1 MSQII
6 NELATIEVSNEVLQQ
21 LDLGGI
27 YKSFS
32 KNYWKLDDLKNFRSD
47 YEKQNRLMRW
57 WHNDKLRDAQLD
69 SAEVQA
75 EFSKTIG
82 QLMMISIMQSKKLA
96 EQQTQLN
103 EQQSKLKTQADGIA
117 EHAGEL
123 QKQHQVLA
131 EQSAKLETLV
141 HEYFALKGLT
151 EDGAQKLIDIA
162 NEIKSTKEGML
173 QDFAARAEEVQV
185 LCGDVISKMK
195 SLSAQVDDQARQSA
209 EEIQSEIVALRQEIH
224 KELAANESALRNQQE
239 AAQQIMNQNMT
250 KLAQGQRE
258 VETNLL
264 AKHAALESSH
274 FGVSAKLEQQE
285 TMHREKVGWI
295 ESELGGQI
303 TRTTDVANDL
313 SNVKIDLAS
322 SIQQQQIFQQ
332 VVGSHQNEVSRRLKR
347 LGYIAVGLSVV
358 ILGMVGGMTYIFR
371 SIS

>member
-21 LDLGGI
+21 LDVSGI
-27 YKSFS
+27 FKSFS
-32 KNYWKLDDLKNFRSD
+32 ENYGKLDDLKNFRSD
-47 YEKQNRLMRW
+47 YEKKNWLMRGW
-57 WHNDKLRDAQLD
+57 LNDKLRDAQLD

-131 EQSAKLETLV
+131 EQSAKMETLV

-162 NEIKSTKEGML
+162 KEIKSTKEGML
-173 QDFAARAEEVQV
+173 QDFAARAKDVEV
-185 LCGDVISKMK
+185 LCDDVISQMT
-195 SLSAQVDDQARQSA
+195 SLSAQVNDQIRQSA
-209 EEIQSEIVALRQEIH
+209 EQIQSEIVALRQETY

-239 AAQQIMNQNMT
+239 AAQQTMSQNMA
-250 KLAQGQRE
+250 KLERGQRE

-264 AKHAALESSH
+264 AKHAALESSL

-285 TMHREKVGWI
+285 AMHREKFGLI
-295 ESELGGQI
+295 ENELGGQVA
-303 TRTTDVANDL
+303 RTTDVANDL
-313 SNVKIDLAS
+313 SKVK
-322 SIQQQQIFQQ
+322 
-332 VVGSHQNEVSRRLKR
+332 KR
-347 LGYIAVGLSVV
+347 LGYVVVGLTVV
-358 ILGMVGGMTYIFR
+358 VLGMLVGMTHLLKWI
-371 SIS
+371 

>member
-32 KNYWKLDDLKNFRSD
+32 KNYQKLDDLKNFRSD
-47 YEKQNRLMRW
+47 YDKKNRLIRW

-103 EQQSKLKTQADGIA
+103 EQQSKLKTQADGIE

-162 NEIKSTKEGML
+162 KEIKSTKEGML
-173 QDFAARAEEVQV
+173 QDFAARAKEVEM
-185 LCGDVISKMK
+185 LCGDVMSQMT
-195 SLSAQVDDQARQSA
+195 SLSAQVNDQLHQSA
-209 EEIQSEIVALRQEIH
+209 EQIQSEIVALRQETH
-224 KELAANESALRNQQE
+224 NELAANESALRNQQE
-239 AAQQIMNQNMT
+239 AAQQAMSQNMA
-250 KLAQGQRE
+250 KLEQGQRE
-258 VETNLL
+258 FETNLL
-264 AKHAALESSH
+264 AKHAALESNLI
-274 FGVSAKLEQQE
+274 GVSAKLGQQE
-285 TMHREKVGWI
+285 AMHREKFELI
-295 ESELGGQI
+295 ENELGGQVA
-303 TRTTDVANDL
+303 RTTDVSNDL
-313 SNVKIDLAS
+313 SKVKMELAS
-322 SIQQQQIFQQ
+322 FIQQQQVFQQ
-332 VVGSHQNEVSRRLKR
+332 ALGSYQNEVSRRLKR
-347 LGYIAVGLSVV
+347 LGYVAAGLSVAV
-358 ILGMVGGMTYIFR
+358 LGMLGGMTYILR
-371 SIS
+371 

>member
-32 KNYWKLDDLKNFRSD
+32 KNYQKLDDLKNFRSD
-47 YEKQNRLMRW
+47 YEKKNRLMRW

-103 EQQSKLKTQADGIA
+103 EQQNKLRTQADGIA

-131 EQSAKLETLV
+131 EQSAKQETLV
-141 HEYFALKGLT
+141 REYFALKGLT

-162 NEIKSTKEGML
+162 KDIKSTKEGML
-173 QDFAARAEEVQV
+173 QDFTARTKDIEV
-185 LCGDVISKMK
+185 LFGDVMSQMT
-195 SLSAQVDDQARQSA
+195 SLSAQVNDQIHQSA
-209 EEIQSEIVALRQEIH
+209 EQVQSEIAALRQETQE
-224 KELAANESALRNQQE
+224 ELAANGSALRNQLE
-239 AAQQIMNQNMT
+239 AAQLAMSQNMA
-250 KLAQGQRE
+250 KLEQGQHE

-264 AKHAALESSH
+264 AKHAALESSL
-274 FGVSAKLEQQE
+274 FGVSAKLEKQA
-285 TMHREKVGWI
+285 TMHRERFGLI
-295 ESELGGQI
+295 ENELGGQVAL
-303 TRTTDVANDL
+303 TTDVASDL
-313 SNVKIDLAS
+313 SKAKMELAS
-322 SIQQQQIFQQ
+322 FIQQQQILQQ
-332 VVGSHQNEVSRRLKR
+332 ALGRYQNEISGRLKR
-347 LGYIAVGLSVV
+347 LGYVAVGLSIAV
-358 ILGMVGGMTYIFR
+358 LGMLGGMTHLLGWI
-371 SIS
+371 

>member
-32 KNYWKLDDLKNFRSD
+32 KNYKKLDDLKNFRSD
-47 YEKQNRLMRW
+47 YEKKNWAMRW

-103 EQQSKLKTQADGIA
+103 EQQSKLKTQADGIE

-162 NEIKSTKEGML
+162 KEIKATKEGML
-173 QDFAARAEEVQV
+173 QDFATRAKDVEV
-185 LCGDVISKMK
+185 LCGDVMSRMT
-195 SLSAQVDDQARQSA
+195 SLSAQVNEQLHHSA
-209 EEIQSEIVALRQEIH
+209 ERIQSEIGALRQETQE
-224 KELAANESALRNQQE
+224 ELAANESALRSQQE
-239 AAQQIMNQNMT
+239 AAQQAMNQEVA
-250 KLAQGQRE
+250 KLEQGHCE
-258 VETNLL
+258 LEANLL
-264 AKHAALESSH
+264 GKHAALESSL
-274 FGVSAKLEQQE
+274 FGVSEKFEQQE
-285 TMHREKVGWI
+285 AMHRDKFGLIEK
-295 ESELGGQI
+295 ELGRQVA
-303 TRTTDVANDL
+303 RTTDVANDL
-313 SNVKIDLAS
+313 SKVEMELAS
-322 SIQQQQIFQQ
+322 FIRQQQIFQQ
-332 VVGSHQNEVSRRLKR
+332 ALGSYQSDVTRRVKR
-347 LGYIAVGLSVV
+347 LGYVAVGLSVAV
-358 ILGMVGGMTYIFR
+358 IGMSGGMTYLLR
-371 SIS
+371 